1 MRVVRLTM
9 LAALAALAL
18 SQTATAALTVCKNGT
33 ASGLRVDAAGNAEVS
48 WTAGGRR
55 HTMLVRP
62 GAGLTEGALSGSDV
76 SEAVRGEQVPFQR
89 MVRSAPGGWYY
100 ALQAWRMDA
109 NGPTLLRFSRWR
121 GVPTEV
127 TLAAKKAEAGVRLSG
142 RATFDEKPLPKT
154 SQRRY
159 VYLDS
164 LIGGT
169 WRRVSRVLL
178 PSSGSYAHR
187 VSKAN
192 VGDSYRVVLPG
203 PNFGTTYAPD
213 GSSVVDA
220 PFDLDPH
227 RLPR

>member
-1 MRVVRLTM
+1 MQVRLTM
-9 LAALAALAL
+9 LAAVAALAF
-18 SQTATAALTVCKNGT
+18 SQAAAAAITVGSN
-33 ASGLRVDAAGNAEVS
+33 ASAPALRVDADGNAEVS
-48 WTAGGRR
+48 WTAGGKR
-55 HTMLVRP
+55 HTVLVRP
-62 GAGLTEGALSGSDV
+62 GSGAVAGVLSGSDV
-76 SEAVRGEQVPFQR
+76 SEAVRGDQIPFQR
-89 MVRSAPGGWYY
+89 VVRSAPGGWYY

-109 NGPTLLRFSRWR
+109 TGPVALRFSRWR
-121 GVPTEV
+121 GVPTEISL
-127 TLAAKKAEAGVRLSG
+127 TAKKANTGVKLSG

-164 LIGGT
+164 LIRGS

-178 PSSGSYAHR
+178 PSSGSYAHT
-187 VSKAN
+187 VSKKN

-203 PNFGTTYAPD
+203 PNFGSTYAPD